1 MAEERRHASAVV
13 ADRECPDPDLT
24 SNTGSK
30 VWKGKGGGQATRRKQ
45 FTPEKDHRI
54 VLRQAAIELAQS
66 KCVGGVR
73 RGLSI
78 SEQSC

>member
-1 MAEERRHASAVV
+1 M
-13 ADRECPDPDLT
+13 
-24 SNTGSK
+24 
-30 VWKGKGGGQATRRKQ
+30 RRKQ

-54 VLRQAAIELAQS
+54 VLRQAEIELAQG
-66 KCVGGVR
+66 KLVGEVC